1 MFDSLSFYCLNRFM
15 EINLN
20 IETKKKPEPI
30 VTRVSIPVS
39 ASMKEKLDE
48 LKAKNIID
56 VNKTLRDILDQLIK
70 KAC

>member
-1 MFDSLSFYCLNRFM
+1 M

-20 IETKKKPEPI
+20 IETKRKPEPI

-39 ASMKEKLDE
+39 LSMKEKLDE
-48 LKAKNIID
+48 LKAKKID
-56 VNKTLRDILDQLIK
+56 VNKILRDVLDQLIK